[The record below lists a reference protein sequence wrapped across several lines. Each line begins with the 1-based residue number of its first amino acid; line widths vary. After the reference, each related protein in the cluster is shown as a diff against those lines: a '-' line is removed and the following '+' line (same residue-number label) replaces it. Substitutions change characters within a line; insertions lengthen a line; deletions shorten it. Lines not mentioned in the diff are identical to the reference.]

1 MRFVLS
7 TLLVALS
14 PLVTSGIFSDQA
26 NEFDFALHTAGGAPT
41 LADFDATSLY
51 GVSSQGHVS
60 ARSLSTGDVIWRT
73 QINNINSNNNSNSPS
88 ISIAIAIALH
98 HPTST
103 LYSIDGSTI
112 AAWDSSH
119 GHNIFS
125 SPFPSPPHPSPPQIV
140 ASDNFVVAS
149 VGPSLSVLSPKT
161 FTTQCTFTTP
171 DSSPILALSL
181 SSSNLLTL
189 SHSSS
194 KTTTLD
200 PLTCE
205 KAEAKATSK
214 PLPNGPSTTSSGHT
228 FSLANN
234 FLTISTPTASST
246 YELVDAVEEPAHF
259 FPFVANDDK
268 TFHLLVQT
276 KSEKSF
282 LYSSKLNGKSDNVL
296 KAAWTAEES
305 LASVLSVLFFDEL
318 EGANG
323 DGGANA
329 ASSSIPSFG
338 ERMQMQLASLTSLT
352 SNKKEIDNAAMFGL
366 NKRAAVL
373 TSTKFF
379 ILHLSASGEE
389 LVKVSGADAQLLHN
403 TFYSPPTP
411 FTPKTTPFTL
421 PHPIHNTVL
430 KATATQHEQQD
441 HQGRR
446 PAGGV
451 VV

>member
-1 MRFVLS
+1 
-7 TLLVALS
+7 
-14 PLVTSGIFSDQA
+14 
-26 NEFDFALHTAGGAPT
+26 
-41 LADFDATSLY
+41 
-51 GVSSQGHVS
+51 
-60 ARSLSTGDVIWRT
+60 
-73 QINNINSNNNSNSPS
+73 
-88 ISIAIAIALH
+88 
-98 HPTST
+98 
-103 LYSIDGSTI
+103 
-112 AAWDSSH
+112 
-119 GHNIFS
+119 
-125 SPFPSPPHPSPPQIV
+125 
-140 ASDNFVVAS
+140 
-149 VGPSLSVLSPKT
+149 
-161 FTTQCTFTTP
+161 
-171 DSSPILALSL
+171 
-181 SSSNLLTL
+181 
-189 SHSSS
+189 
-194 KTTTLD
+194 
-200 PLTCE
+200 
-205 KAEAKATSK
+205 
-214 PLPNGPSTTSSGHT
+214 
-228 FSLANN
+228 
-234 FLTISTPTASST
+234 
-246 YELVDAVEEPAHF
+246 VDAVEEPAHF